1 MGGHQEGCQS
11 PKAEWVKDKGQ
22 GETQGARPRNWD
34 SDLLKDLKK
43 DMDKNLYKGYITIKI
58 KDWSSWRSS

>member
-22 GETQGARPRNWD
+22 GEMQGARPRNWD
-34 SDLLKDLKK
+34 SDLLKESKIWTRIYKK
-43 DMDKNLYKGYITIKI
+43 DTLL
-58 KDWSSWRSS
+58 